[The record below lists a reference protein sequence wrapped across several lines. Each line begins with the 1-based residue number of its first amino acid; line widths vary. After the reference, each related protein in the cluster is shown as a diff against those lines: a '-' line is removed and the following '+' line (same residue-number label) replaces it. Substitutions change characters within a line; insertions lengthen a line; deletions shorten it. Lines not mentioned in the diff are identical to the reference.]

1 VKDLISL
8 FFTFFRVGCV
18 TFGGGYA
25 ILPVIERELI
35 TRKGW
40 VTMEEVMDYYTIA
53 QVTPGVIAVNT
64 STFIGYK
71 RKGPAGGVAA
81 TLGFICPSLI
91 LITVVAAFLTN
102 YAEIPV
108 VARAFGG
115 IRVAVGALIVDTVI
129 KMLKGVF
136 KDIKTLV
143 IFVIAFGVSA
153 LLSASPVLVVSAA
166 GLIGFLFY
174 RPEKGRA
181 GARSGSN
188 ASGGAD
194 SGSAG
199 IDSDSVDT
207 DRTGS
212 GDPS

>member
-8 FFTFFRVGCV
+8 FFTFVRIGCI

-25 ILPVIERELI
+25 ILPVIEKELI
-35 TRKGW
+35 VRKGW
-40 VTMEEVMDYYTIA
+40 ITMEEAMDYYAIA

-91 LITVVAAFLTN
+91 LITAAAGLLTN
-102 YAEIPV
+102 YAEIPL

-129 KMLKGVF
+129 KMMKGIF
-136 KDIKTLV
+136 KDLKALA
-143 IFVIAFGVSA
+143 IFVIAFGLSA
-153 LLSASPVLVVSAA
+153 VLSASPVLVVSAA
-166 GLIGFLFY
+166 GLIGFLFN
-174 RPEKGRA
+174 RPGKDKRA
-181 GARSGSN
+181 GSPEVNSN
-188 ASGGAD
+188 
-194 SGSAG
+194 
-199 IDSDSVDT
+199 SVD
-207 DRTGS
+207 TGS